1 MAGRLGRFALF
12 FSVAVMVLVLAACGG
27 RAPIEPVV
35 VEKEVIK
42 EVERPV
48 VVEKEVI
55 KEVPKEVVVE
65 KEVIKEVEKPVVV
78 EKEVVREVEVVK
90 EAASSQ
96 ATAAPAPAS
105 SGQPVKEVAVQKQVV
120 VGQGQTQGFNPIGG
134 SATVNAE
141 PYDSTFFKH
150 HGVNPFIDTEEDH
163 LSTFA
168 IDVDTASYTV
178 ARRFIQDG
186 NLPDPDSVRVEEFVN
201 FFDHGYPRP
210 NDRAFAVH
218 LEGSPSRFG
227 SENHWLM
234 RVGIQGKSIASHNR
248 KDATLIF
255 TIDVSGSMGR
265 EDRLGLV
272 QRSLS
277 LLVEELR
284 PTDKVGIV
292 VYGSRGSVLLE
303 PTTGQDKANIM
314 RAIYELRAGGS
325 TFVEEGLRL
334 AYDMAQDELDPNRIT
349 RVILLSDGVAN
360 VGETGTDAILRRIQ
374 KSVDKGITLTTVGFG
389 MGNFNDVLMEQLANN
404 GDGAYYY
411 VDTLSEARRIFV
423 DDLTG
428 TLQVIAKD
436 AKIQVDFNPE
446 VVSRYRL
453 LGYEN
458 RRVADEDFR
467 DDTVDAGEIGANHSV
482 TALYELKLHEEATG
496 RVGTVHVRYQNPD
509 ADADTKEI
517 VEVSKD
523 IRRAQLASRFAE
535 ASPSFQLA
543 AVVAEYAEILR
554 ESYWAQDG
562 SLDDVVAEARRVRQ
576 LLPGELN
583 VAEFTELAARTQLI
597 SAQGGSR

>member
-1 MAGRLGRFALF
+1 MARRLGTFALF
-12 FSVAVMVLVLAACGG
+12 FSVAVMVMVLAACGG
-27 RAPIEPVV
+27 RAPMEPVV

-48 VVEKEVI
+48 IVEKEV
-55 KEVPKEVVVE
+55 V
-65 KEVIKEVEKPVVV
+65 KEVEKPVVV
-78 EKEVVREVEVVK
+78 EREAGRDGSDGAQGAPGPRGEPAGAQGQARATPARQAQPSTNQVIKEVVVE
-90 EAASSQ
+90 
-96 ATAAPAPAS
+96 
-105 SGQPVKEVAVQKQVV
+105 KQVV
-120 VGQGQTQGFNPIGG
+120 VPQNQGQGFNAVGG
-134 SATVNAE
+134 SAAVNAK

-150 HGVNPFIDTEEDH
+150 QGVNPFIDTEDDN

-210 NDRAFAVH
+210 NERAFAVH

-227 SENHWLM
+227 GENHWLM
-234 RVGIQGKSIASHNR
+234 RVGIQGKAVASHQR

-292 VYGSRGSVLLE
+292 IYGSRGSVMLE
-303 PTTGQDKANIM
+303 PTSGHDKANIM

-334 AYDMAQDELDPNRIT
+334 AYDMAQDELEPNRIT

-360 VGETGTDAILRRIQ
+360 VGETGADAILERIQ
-374 KSVDKGITLTTVGFG
+374 KSVDKGVTLTTVGVG
-389 MGNFNDVLMEQLANN
+389 MGNFNDVLMERLAND

-436 AKIQVDFNPE
+436 AKVQVDFNPE

-482 TALYELKLHEEATG
+482 TALYELKLNDGAWG
-496 RVGTVHVRYQNPD
+496 RIGTVRVRYQNPD
-509 ADADTKEI
+509 TDADTREV
-517 VEVSKD
+517 VEVSRE
-523 IRRAQLASRFAE
+523 IRRDQLASRFSD

-562 SLDDVVAEARRVRQ
+562 SLDDVVNEARRVRQ
-576 LLPGELN
+576 LLPGQLN
-583 VAEFTELAARTQLI
+583 VAEFTELTARTQLI
-597 SAQGGSR
+597 SAQGGRR